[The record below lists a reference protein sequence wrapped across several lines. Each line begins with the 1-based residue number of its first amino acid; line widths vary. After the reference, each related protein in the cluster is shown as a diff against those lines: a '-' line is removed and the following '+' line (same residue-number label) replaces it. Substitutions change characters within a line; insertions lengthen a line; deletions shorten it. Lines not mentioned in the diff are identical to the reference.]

1 MREVIYLRVSRNKVE
16 GMTKNLPYINRGEI
30 PVKLTIEVKDN
41 AFKEP
46 VIEKEVIIEDWQD
59 GTDLADIEFKG
70 NVITKAEAE
79 EIKTMRLNRMA
90 EVLREQGYEVTKETE
105 TEETENDR

>member
-30 PVKLTIEVKDN
+30 PVKLTIEVKQD

-46 VIEKEVIIEDWQD
+46 VIEKEVVIEDWQD

-70 NVITKAEAE
+70 NVITKEEAE
-79 EIKTMRLNRMA
+79 KIKQMRLDRMA
-90 EVLREQGYEVTKETE
+90 QVLQEQGYEVTKA
-105 TEETENDR
+105 TEEE